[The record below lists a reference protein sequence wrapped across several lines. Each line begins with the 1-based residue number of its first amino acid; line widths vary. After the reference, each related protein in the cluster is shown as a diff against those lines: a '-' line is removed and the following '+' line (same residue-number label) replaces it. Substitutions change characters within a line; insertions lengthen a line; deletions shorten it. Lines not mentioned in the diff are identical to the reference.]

1 MDIAPIPNVKSQKNP
16 LDTISKLLNDID
28 AYDIDAMFMD
38 KDKKKGITRAYI
50 EMCIEDM
57 SLWTQNQTLF
67 NKFLQTD
74 TKLEKALREYQA
86 EIKNLLSSIV
96 NTQYV
101 QSAPSVPQQVA
112 PTPVINPQELQPVP
126 AEVQPAKKV
135 SYPTSIGIS

>member
-38 KDKKKGITRAYI
+38 EDKKKGITRAYI

-101 QSAPSVPQQVA
+101 QSAPSVPQQVV

-126 AEVQPAKKV
+126 AEVQHAKKV